1 MNGKRCALALAMLA
15 AALLLMGCGAAEPT
29 PVGPVDLYTRRTL
42 VQYDRTQAGQGQG
55 STLQAESLDLNY
67 AVTVDDSGQA
77 RLAFEDFLVVDIF
90 RDSDLR
96 IEGLSASDAPPA
108 YRLRLEGG
116 TISGTTDAQSLA
128 EERVEPEVRIDTKWA
143 VIRKKGTV
151 FIIHFDKAS
160 EQTWVV
166 VKRGAMSVTAA
177 GKEVLVEGGQQ
188 TWVEPG
194 KAPIDPIPACRNLV
208 GSRFPLIDALTND
221 VLPDLEWL
229 CNDSTLTGSTPTIA
243 APSPTPTPTLRPLP
257 QPTATPRPPT
267 PTPLPTGTPYA
278 SIFANPGVIQAC
290 TCTNLGWDAGNVTS
304 VTLDGA
310 TVGLKGN
317 RQECP
322 ADSRYYNL
330 QAIDPNGRSIDAST
344 NVQVLKP
351 FINFGSDSSTVT
363 YYIDPCANLYWDTEN
378 VLSVSL
384 GGENVSQHG
393 NRDVCP
399 TSTTTYKL
407 HVTTTCGAE
416 DRSVTI
422 EAIGFD
428 SDGSAISQTLSSPL
442 SAMTSVTRGYGE

>member
-42 VQYDRTQAGQGQG
+42 VRYDRTQAGQGQG
-55 STLQAESLDLNY
+55 STLQAESLDLND

-96 IEGLSASDAPPA
+96 IEGLSAPDAPPA

-310 TVGLKGN
+310 TAYTGDNLGGGRVVAGAWF
-317 RQECP
+317 RF
-322 ADSRYYNL
+322 RYAWAGAGGAGTGGPGGYNL
-330 QAIDPNGRSIDAST
+330 RRDALPLGAMHDDKQWEWPNV
-344 NVQVLKP
+344 VQCVGGPFLPLVTAGPAHWRWSDVLLLIPIGIAFILLGEYRRPKP
-351 FINFGSDSSTVT
+351 
-363 YYIDPCANLYWDTEN
+363 P
-378 VLSVSL
+378 
-384 GGENVSQHG
+384 
-393 NRDVCP
+393 
-399 TSTTTYKL
+399 K
-407 HVTTTCGAE
+407 
-416 DRSVTI
+416 
-422 EAIGFD
+422 
-428 SDGSAISQTLSSPL
+428 
-442 SAMTSVTRGYGE
+442 